1 MLPVVLGTDA
11 IESSYHWRLV
21 GIGIAWT
28 HNWPLRECGDFITG
42 VVESFATSNLVYEG
56 RKRDAESSYRVFRS

>member
-1 MLPVVLGTDA
+1 MLPVVLGADA
-11 IESSYHWRLV
+11 IENSYHRRLV

-42 VVESFATSNLVYEG
+42 VVESFATSNLV
-56 RKRDAESSYRVFRS
+56 